1 MAATE
6 VEITF
11 VVSAVKSFWNYSK
24 IILELQSYDS
34 MKIISIQC
42 QVLSW
47 HEWMSKEKCLIIWQH
62 VCLIMSYIV
71 AVCISIMD
79 AFLM

>member
-6 VEITF
+6 VEIIF

-47 HEWMSKEKCLIIWQH
+47 HEWMSKENCLIIWQH